1 MNYLADSI
9 KLMWNIKC
17 IRKVKQTPFFY
28 SLFRKLKR
36 LNIGGNDLNRVP
48 TDALTTLESLRKLE
62 IQENQ
67 ITELREGD
75 FKGNTIVYSI

>member
-1 MNYLADSI
+1 M
-9 KLMWNIKC
+9 
-17 IRKVKQTPFFY
+17 
-28 SLFRKLKR
+28 
-36 LNIGGNDLNRVP
+36 NRVP

-75 FKGNTIVYSI
+75 FKGNTIVYGI